1 MSTAQKCD
9 VLIAGGGPAGLSVAE
24 SLPEHLSKVVL
35 HQDREIGIPVRT
47 SGGTWVRD
55 MEQLEVPPHLYHVIN
70 EIEFRSDN
78 AQSLHR
84 LSDWKMAVLDITG
97 LYKWIA
103 ARAASK
109 GAEILTGTKFLTA
122 EERDGGYRCTARAR
136 DGSTREYQARY
147 LIDATGTQSAVL
159 SSLGLGRKPER
170 VGVGIEYDY
179 AMPGGVSDRAVLIVG
194 SQALTGYGWIFPAP
208 NNTLRIGVGVI
219 QPDTDVSPRD
229 LMAKLMTPEVL
240 ESYGLELGER
250 IKVNAGVIPSVA
262 YGKQLVY
269 GNVIRTGDAANFATP
284 TVGEG
289 IRQAVEFGRM
299 LGSALGETM
308 ATGQRRPLKI
318 YEKSAR
324 SRFARDYHFGFM
336 TNRRMANYTIADWD
350 KSVRRVARLSEAEM
364 AALVRSEFATQ
375 MLMRTAAKQ
384 VWHKLRR

>member
-1 MSTAQKCD
+1 MPAPQHCD

-24 SLPEHLSKVVL
+24 YLPEHLSKVVL
-35 HQDREIGIPVRT
+35 HQDLEIGMPVRT
-47 SGGTWVRD
+47 SGGTWMRD
-55 MEQLEVPPHLYHVIN
+55 MERLGVPPHLYHQIN

-84 LSDWKMAVLDITG
+84 LSDWKMAVLDVTG
-97 LYKWIA
+97 LYRWIA
-103 ARAASK
+103 ERAEVN

-122 EERDGGYRCTARAR
+122 EERNGGYLCTARAR
-136 DGSTREYQARY
+136 DGSTAQFQAQY
-147 LIDATGTQSAVL
+147 VIDATGTQSAVL

-170 VGVGIEYDY
+170 IGVGIEYDY
-179 AMPGGVSDRAVLIVG
+179 AMSGGVSDRAVLIVG

-229 LMAKLMTPEVL
+229 LIGRLTAPEVL

-262 YGKQLVY
+262 YEDRLVH

-289 IRQAVEFGRM
+289 IRQAIGHGRV
-299 LGSALGETM
+299 LGEALGRTL
-308 ATGQRRPLKI
+308 ATGKRAPLKA
-318 YEKSAR
+318 YERNAR
-324 SRFARDYHFGFM
+324 RRFARNYQFGFM
-336 TNRRMANYTIADWD
+336 TNRRMADYTIADWD
-350 KSVRRVARLSEAEM
+350 NSVRRVSRLSEAEM
-364 AALVRSEFATQ
+364 AALVRSEFSPQ
-375 MLMRTAAKQ
+375 MLLRTAAKQ